1 MKKQKGLTLTG
12 MILVSIVVVLM
23 LILGFKLVPV
33 YLEYQTV
40 QKIFKSMSEDPQL
53 RKAGRGELDRSWYA
67 RTNVD
72 NVKSLPA
79 ENIEYTKESDGTLTV
94 TAEYEV
100 KVPLFRNVGLY
111 IDFHPSSK

>member
-1 MKKQKGLTLTG
+1 

-40 QKIFKSMSEDPQL
+40 QRIFKSMSEDPQL
-53 RKAGRGELDRSWYA
+53 RKATRSALDTSWYA
-67 RTNVD
+67 RTSVD
-72 NVKSLPA
+72 NVKNLPA
-79 ENIEYTKESDGTLTV
+79 ENIEYNKETDGSLTI

-100 KVPLFRNVGLY
+100 KVRLFGNVGLY

>member
-1 MKKQKGLTLTG
+1 MRKQKGLTLTG
-12 MILVSIVVVLM
+12 MILMSIAVVLV
-23 LILGFKLVPV
+23 LILGFKVIPV

-40 QKIFKSMSEDPQL
+40 QRLFKSMSEDPAL
-53 RKAGRGELDRSWYA
+53 RKGTRGDFDRAWYA
-67 RTNVD
+67 RTSVD

-100 KVPLFRNVGLY
+100 KVPLFRSVGLY